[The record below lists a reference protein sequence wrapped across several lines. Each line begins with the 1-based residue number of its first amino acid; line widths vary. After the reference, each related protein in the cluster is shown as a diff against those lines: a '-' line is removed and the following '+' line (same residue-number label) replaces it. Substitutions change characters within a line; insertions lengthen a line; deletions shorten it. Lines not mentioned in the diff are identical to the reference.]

1 MEPPAETPAPAPAEA
16 PAPAPESA
24 EAPAPDSAEAPAP
37 APDSAET
44 PAPAPDS
51 AEPPA
56 PAPAYPPA
64 PAPAHAP
71 PLSLS
76 DILAA
81 GDLLVQK
88 EAADKATLE
97 SIGAMTMAE
106 LRSYLIVWGR
116 LGFPNAHVISSFTM
130 ICPSVCSDGVAGRS
144 LGEYIV
150 FCSGKTLSEHIE
162 VLQAKVTPD
171 IQFGFADFGG
181 TIGIVVTR
189 MT

>member
-24 EAPAPDSAEAPAP
+24 EAPAPAPDSAEAPAP
-37 APDSAET
+37 APAEDPAPDSAYIPT
-44 PAPAPDS
+44 PAPAP
-51 AEPPA
+51 A
-56 PAPAYPPA
+56 P
-64 PAPAHAP
+64 AP

-81 GDLLVQK
+81 GDLLIQK

>member
-1 MEPPAETPAPAPAEA
+1 MDPPAET

-24 EAPAPDSAEAPAP
+24 EAPAPDSAETPAPAPADAP
-37 APDSAET
+37 APDSAYIPT
-44 PAPAPDS
+44 PAPAP
-51 AEPPA
+51 A
-56 PAPAYPPA
+56 P
-64 PAPAHAP
+64 AP

-116 LGFPNAHVISSFTM
+116 IGFPNAHVISSFTM
-130 ICPSVCSDGVAGRS
+130 ILPGVCSDGVTRS
-144 LGEYIV
+144 LGDYIV

-189 MT
+189 TA